1 MSDEF
6 SELSNKLTKEF
17 SSETKKN
24 EGIFFTHPKI
34 VKRIVD
40 YLKTTRHLKFT
51 DIKILEPS
59 CGSGEFIDYID
70 KKIRKKTIHAIELNK
85 KIYDEVSQKDYSD
98 AVKFFNQDYLQYDTD
113 DKYNLI
119 IGNPP
124 YFVIPKKDVPEKYK
138 EYITGRPNIF
148 CLFILHSLDKL
159 ENDGMLVFVL
169 PNSFMNSSYY
179 EKVRKLILE
188 KYDLFKIMNF
198 KNDPLF
204 KDTLQ
209 PTSAFFIRN
218 KIRKKTSPMVY
229 EFNSISLFTDKKK
242 LFQNLVKNSKTLTEL
257 GFIVKNGDTVWN
269 QLKDKMSD
277 DKNDM
282 LLIYTDNIKTHTFK
296 LTSFKTKEKK
306 QYIKTDR
313 TGNTE
318 PCIIISRGYGNAT
331 YAFNYALLDI
341 DKPYL
346 HENHIIGIFY
356 KNPESTRD
364 EKIEKLNKIIES
376 FNDPKTKEFIENFS
390 GNNALNTTEI
400 KSILPIY
407 DF

>member
-98 AVKFFNQDYLQYDTD
+98 AVEFFNQDYLQYNTD

-119 IGNPP
+119 VGNPP
-124 YFVIPKKDVPEKYK
+124 YFVIPKKKVPEKYK

-148 CLFILHSLDKL
+148 CLFILHSLYKL
-159 ENDGMLVFVL
+159 ENDGILVFVL

-179 EKVRKLILE
+179 EQVRKLISE
-188 KYDLFKIMNF
+188 KYYLYKIMNF
-198 KNDPLF
+198 KTDPLF

-209 PTSAFFIRN
+209 ATSAFFIKN
-218 KIRKKTSPMVY
+218 TSPKRKKY
-229 EFNSISLFTDKKK
+229 IHKFNNITLFTDQKK
-242 LFQNLVKNSKTLTEL
+242 LFQNLVKNTKTLTEL

-269 QLKDKMSD
+269 QLKDKMS
-277 DKNDM
+277 NNNEDM
-282 LLIYTDNIKTHTFK
+282 LLIYTDNIKTGKFEFSTFK
-296 LTSFKTKEKK
+296 TPKKE